1 MRFINTFIIII
12 LSLQKMPGPVYK
24 LDVRLAITFVVD
36 TVIISVFPYYYYHGY
51 CQCHADVDDADD
63 ADADDADADDA
74 GIFPRVC
81 QSRCG

>member
-36 TVIISVFPYYYYHGY
+36 TVIISVFPYYYYYHGY
-51 CQCHADVDDADD
+51 CQCHDDAD
-63 ADADDADADDA
+63 ADADDADDDDADDA
-74 GIFPRVC
+74 DIFPRVC

>member
-36 TVIISVFPYYYYHGY
+36 TVIIIVFPYYYYHGY
-51 CQCHADVDDADD
+51 CQRHDD
-63 ADADDADADDA
+63 ADADADD
-74 GIFPRVC
+74 IFPRVC